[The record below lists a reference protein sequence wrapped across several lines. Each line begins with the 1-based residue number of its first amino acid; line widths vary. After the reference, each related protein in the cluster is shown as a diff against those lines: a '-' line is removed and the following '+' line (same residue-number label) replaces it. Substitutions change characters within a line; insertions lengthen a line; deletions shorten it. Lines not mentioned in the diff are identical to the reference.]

1 MFKKLSAKLLGSK
14 VSVEDRQPVEVVLAI
29 PREDEEIQER
39 DYDEEREYA
48 ESREDAREFDEARRD
63 SERVAESLEDFRN
76 ALAILNDKGG
86 VTQES
91 FVYAQVAAQAFE
103 SKLGVGLL
111 DASEISF
118 EGLEVGARVKLS
130 LEQLD
135 FAIEHL
141 KNVSKIATEQF
152 EAAAERVK
160 SNAPSLE
167 NFALVEEIRD
177 ARSLESLI
185 DHHNNLVDDQTSLEE
200 LRDLLAISNE
210 QGGVSFESLVLIN
223 YALEQLVANNGVE
236 APYLT
241 ESLESL
247 NQDERHQ
254 VSLENVDIALEGLLG
269 SLRSGAEKIK
279 KGLKKAF
286 AMFKEKLGS
295 VSANEELTVDRIKKC
310 LESFEGTDFKA
321 SGKEIPAKLA
331 RNFSTSGEV
340 PKDIPG
346 VLEDLIETYDRC
358 FTTIEPEI
366 LSIARGNA
374 EAIHEVLKV
383 SEVLDDEG
391 LEDQKLGEAVSTL
404 GKKLKSFKAPLK
416 DLKVK
421 DLPGFGNIIGP
432 RDERT
437 RVEGDFIY
445 SAFDRLAD
453 ECDEIS
459 LVNVFR
465 TNIKVST
472 DAPAQDPAKCLE
484 SLKSTL
490 KIIEKHSFVR
500 DRQKLYKKVDE
511 IEKLNWSMWDYEEYA
526 FGKVFRSEAKLTL
539 DLVYQFSDVWELGM
553 TVRGCLHD
561 CAESM
566 IKVVKLSAEKVSTE
580 SIEEEVSMEASVKEL
595 KSGAKVKFSHG
606 HGKIKK
612 IFTSEFKIGGKHHKA
627 SKDDPRYLVAADKG
641 GHLSIHKASALTLV

>member
-1 MFKKLSAKLLGSK
+1 MFKKLSGKLLGNK
-14 VSVEDRQPVEVVLAI
+14 VSVEDRRVEEVVVAI
-29 PREDEEIQER
+29 PRENEEVEER

-48 ESREDAREFDEARRD
+48 ESREDTREFDEARRD

-76 ALAILNDKGG
+76 ALTILNDKGG

-91 FVYAQVAAQAFE
+91 FVYAQVAASAFE

-118 EGLEVGARVKLS
+118 EGLEAGARVKLS
-130 LEQLD
+130 LEQID

-160 SNAPSLE
+160 TSAPALE
-167 NFALVEEIRD
+167 NFAVVEEIRD

-185 DHHNNLVDDQTSLEE
+185 ERQENLTDDRVALEE
-200 LRDLLAISNE
+200 LRDLLVISNE

-269 SLRSGAEKIK
+269 ALRSGAEKIK

-286 AMFKEKLGS
+286 ALFKEKLGS
-295 VSANEELTVDRIKKC
+295 VSASEELTVERIKKC
-310 LESFEGTDFKA
+310 LESFDKDGFEA
-321 SGKEIPAKLA
+321 SGKDIPAKLA
-331 RNFSTSGEV
+331 RNFSSSGEV

-346 VLEDLIETYDRC
+346 VLLDLVKTYDRC
-358 FTTIEPEI
+358 FTSVEPEI
-366 LSIARGNA
+366 LSIAQSNA
-374 EAIHEVLKV
+374 VAIHEALKATESLEG
-383 SEVLDDEG
+383 SEQGKAV
-391 LEDQKLGEAVSTL
+391 KALGN
-404 GKKLKSFKAPLK
+404 KLKTFKAPLK

-421 DLPGFGNIIGP
+421 DLPGVGTIIGP
-432 RDERT
+432 RE
-437 RVEGDFIY
+437 EEQKKPWK
-445 SAFDRLAD
+445 FDIKSFEKLAD
-453 ECDEIS
+453 EINEIN
-459 LVNVFR
+459 LVNVFK
-465 TNIKVST
+465 TGIKVSS
-472 DAPAQDPAKCLE
+472 DASAQDPAKCLDA
-484 SLKSTL
+484 LKAVL
-490 KIIEKHSFVR
+490 KIIDKHSFVR
-500 DRQKLYKKVDE
+500 GRADLYKKLDE
-511 IEKLNWSMWDYEEYA
+511 IEKLNWTMWDFEEAA
-526 FGKVFRSEAKLTL
+526 FDKIYRSEANLIL
-539 DLVYQFSDVWELGM
+539 DLVFQFSDVWEVGM
-553 TVRGCLHD
+553 VVRTCLHD
-561 CAESM
+561 CAENM
-566 IKVVKLSAEKVSTE
+566 IKVVKLSSQKISTE